1 MEQVLPALLEC
12 CVMTKADRIGD
23 MPTKAD
29 DGPLIEAKQMVNVD
43 DEGNDEEEEEEDT
56 YMTLRKSS
64 AFTLELFSKNF
75 GDEVFVKM

>member
-1 MEQVLPALLEC
+1 
-12 CVMTKADRIGD
+12 
-23 MPTKAD
+23 
-29 DGPLIEAKQMVNVD
+29 MVNVD